1 MNSNY
6 WKQFYNERTEDYE
19 RLTQYEDYEGNLLPA
34 LNEIHPL
41 KGTKI
46 IEFGAGAGRIT
57 IQLLPLIGN
66 VWAFDISPMM
76 LATAQRKLMPTGRTN
91 WLVGIGDSR
100 AMPIPSDCAE
110 VAIEGWSLVQI
121 ATWHIERW
129 RREVEKAVDEMIRV
143 VRPGG
148 VVVAIETLG
157 TGKMEPAPVEKHKAV
172 HDYLARERGFSSTWI
187 RTDYCFPTLRKMQK
201 VMEPIFG
208 KATLET
214 AEESEKG
221 VILPECTG
229 IWWHTV

>member
-1 MNSNY
+1 MDRND
-6 WKQFYNERTEDYE
+6 WKQLYNERTEDYE

-41 KGTKI
+41 EGTKI
-46 IEFGAGAGRIT
+46 IEFGAGTGRIT
-57 IQLLPLIGN
+57 IQLLPLIRK

-76 LATAQRKLMPTGRTN
+76 LATAQRKLMPAGRTN

-100 AMPIPSDCAE
+100 AMPVPSDCAE

-143 VRPGG
+143 VHPGG
-148 VVVAIETLG
+148 VVMAIETLG
-157 TGKMEPAPVEKHKAV
+157 TGKMEPAPVGKHKAV
-172 HDYLARERGFSSTWI
+172 HDYLGERGFSSTWI
-187 RTDYCFPTLRKMQK
+187 RTDCCFPTLREAQEAL
-201 VMEPIFG
+201 EPIFG

-214 AEESEKG
+214 VVESERG

-229 IWWHTV
+229 IWWRTV